1 MHIQKKMHGGRR
13 LMYFFMFFFVYFNLI
28 LQLNLV
34 IITASAPP
42 LPRLNINTQEISISG
57 LSSGADFAVQFH
69 VAFSSILCGSGI
81 FAGQPFHC
89 AVTKFE
95 NDTLVPTSKKQ
106 PGEVPICE
114 GCPEGQTLIYDHCKN
129 HPEVVEPML
138 LVNRTLVMAEKGY
151 IDDVLELA
159 VDQIYLY
166 RGTKDD
172 TYHKGSVENV
182 AKYYSYFVRNS
193 EAQILF
199 NDTTPS
205 AHCWPLEDYGVP
217 CGFQGAGH
225 ELENCN
231 YDGPGAALN
240 HIYSYPRLNAPASV
254 SNPSSLLYFDQSVYN
269 INNLVGLNTT
279 GYIYIPEPC
288 MTGSCKLHISL
299 HGCSVNNYYEEAVH
313 ELSFNKWAE
322 TNRMVILYP
331 RMADHGKTT
340 QELIGCW
347 DSYGQTGP
355 DYDTKNGI
363 QMKAIRQMIK
373 RVAGI

>member
-1 MHIQKKMHGGRR
+1 
-13 LMYFFMFFFVYFNLI
+13 MYFFMFFFVYFNLI
-28 LQLNLV
+28 QLNLI

-42 LPRLNINTQEISISG
+42 WPRLNINTQEISISG

-166 RGTKDD
+166 
-172 TYHKGSVENV
+172 
-182 AKYYSYFVRNS
+182 
-193 EAQILF
+193 
-199 NDTTPS
+199 
-205 AHCWPLEDYGVP
+205 
-217 CGFQGAGH
+217 
-225 ELENCN
+225 
-231 YDGPGAALN
+231 
-240 HIYSYPRLNAPASV
+240 
-254 SNPSSLLYFDQSVYN
+254 LLKF
-269 INNLVGLNTT
+269 
-279 GYIYIPEPC
+279 
-288 MTGSCKLHISL
+288 
-299 HGCSVNNYYEEAVH
+299 
-313 ELSFNKWAE
+313 
-322 TNRMVILYP
+322 LY
-331 RMADHGKTT
+331 
-340 QELIGCW
+340 
-347 DSYGQTGP
+347 
-355 DYDTKNGI
+355 
-363 QMKAIRQMIK
+363 
-373 RVAGI
+373 